1 MYIYYIF
8 NTTCALLATKILQ
21 PFLHEIYSF
30 LIYSYLWKVI
40 AKLVVQVDYIVNI
53 TYRSEENIC

>member
-8 NTTCALLATKILQ
+8 NTTCTLLATKILQ
-21 PFLHEIYSF
+21 SFLHEIYSF
-30 LIYSYLWKVI
+30 PIYSYLWMVI

-53 TYRSEENIC
+53 TYQSEENIC

>member
-8 NTTCALLATKILQ
+8 NTTCTLLATKILQ

-53 TYRSEENIC
+53 TYQSEENIC